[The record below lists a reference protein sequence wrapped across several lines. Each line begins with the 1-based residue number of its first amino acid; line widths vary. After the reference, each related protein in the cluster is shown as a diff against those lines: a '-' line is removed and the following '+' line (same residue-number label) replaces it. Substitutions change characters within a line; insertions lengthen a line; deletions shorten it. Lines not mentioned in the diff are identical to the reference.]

1 MIRLYPNEEFKEFTV
16 PYPLKFRYAV
26 SNRGRLVSFTDEI
39 RQGNLLNGSKMGG
52 YNAFRYKIRENGKV
66 RDKHLFIY
74 RLVANLF
81 IPKHSEEQ
89 TYVLHLDYVKD
100 NDHTNNLKWATYAE
114 MLAHGYKNPTMA
126 ENRRKL
132 AAFKLK
138 SDGAKLTVTKV
149 IHLKKLLKDPNRKTR
164 LKMLAKQFGVSEM
177 QISRIKS
184 GENWGHVMV

>member
-1 MIRLYPNEEFKEFTV
+1 MIRFYPNEEFKEFLI
-16 PYPLKFRYAV
+16 PYPLKYRYAV

-66 RDKHLFIY
+66 RDKHFFIF
-74 RLVANLF
+74 RLVAELF
-81 IPKHSEEQ
+81 IPKHSDEQ

-132 AAFKLK
+132 KEFKLK

-184 GENWGHVMV
+184 GENWARVVV